1 MGDQL
6 TASPSSSR
14 HRPWEPTQA
23 KSFNG
28 ESGTS
33 LAEILDTAFT
43 STVDQAP
50 NEECNRNGKFYFFI
64 FSYKSLNRLVI

>member
-14 HRPWEPTQA
+14 HHQWEPTQA
-23 KSFNG
+23 KTFNGDASFNA
-28 ESGTS
+28 GTS

-43 STVDQAP
+43 STVDQP
-50 NEECNRNGKFYFFI
+50 SNEECNQNGKV
-64 FSYKSLNRLVI
+64 R

>member
-23 KSFNG
+23 KFNG

-43 STVDQAP
+43 STVDQPP
-50 NEECNRNGKFYFFI
+50 NEECSRNGKF
-64 FSYKSLNRLVI
+64 R